1 MHLIKSIFNLSFFT
15 IISRIFGF
23 LRDIAIAYKLGAGTA
38 SDILFIALKLP
49 NFFRRI
55 FAEGAFTQA
64 FIPVFSDIIISENEK
79 KAFQFA
85 NHIFFYLL
93 ISLSVLV
100 IIFEIFMPFI
110 MNIFAPGFATD
121 PDKFS
126 QLIFLCRITFPYIIL
141 IALVSLINGVLNN
154 YRIFVAGAIIPIIY
168 NISLILSLFSL
179 AYVINN
185 NIIALSYG
193 LIIAGILQLILIY
206 YYAWRK
212 NYLIYPKYQKNYNS
226 VKYRKFWKILIPA
239 IIASSVIQL
248 NSWIDIIIAS
258 IIPNAVSYIYYS
270 ERLVQLPLAVIGIA
284 ISTALLP
291 TLTKMIVKKENYL
304 KLFNQIIILGLFF
317 TIPAMLGLII
327 LHQEI
332 IITLFARGAFDLTSV
347 NATSKMLQIY
357 ALAVPAFILNKILLT
372 NFYARKDSKTPL
384 KLSIISLLL
393 NLILNLIL
401 IKFYSFLGIAI
412 ATVISSW
419 LNVILLYY
427 FLNNIGAIKP
437 NKIYLIKL
445 LKIFYCNI
453 ILAIILFFANKLII
467 DFLAITSLM
476 RFIILSGLIFM
487 SLIFYILLAH
497 ILGIYKIAQLKK
509 FN

>member
-1 MHLIKSIFNLSFFT
+1 MQLIKSIFSLSFFT

-23 LRDIAIAYKLGAGTA
+23 LRDIAIAYKLGTGTA

-55 FAEGAFTQA
+55 FAEGAFSQA
-64 FIPVFSDIIISENEK
+64 FIPVFSDMIISENEK

-85 NHIFFYLL
+85 NHIYFYLL
-93 ISLSVLV
+93 VSLSILV

-110 MNIFAPGFATD
+110 MNIFAPGFASD
-121 PDKFS
+121 PNKFS
-126 QLIFLCRITFPYIIL
+126 QLVFLCRITFPYIIL
-141 IALVSLINGVLNN
+141 ITLVSLINGVLNN
-154 YRIFVAGAIIPIIY
+154 YRIFVIGAILPIIY
-168 NISLILSLFSL
+168 NISLILVLFSL
-179 AYVINN
+179 AYVINS

-193 LIIAGILQLILIY
+193 LIIAGIIQLALIY

-212 NYLIYPKYQKNYNS
+212 NYILYPKYQKNYNS
-226 VKYRKFWKILIPA
+226 AKYRKFWKILLPA
-239 IIASSVIQL
+239 IVSSSVIQL
-248 NSWIDIIIAS
+248 NSWIDVIIAS

-284 ISTALLP
+284 ISTAFLP
-291 TLTKMIVKKENYL
+291 SLTKMIVKKEDYL
-304 KLFNQIIILGLFF
+304 KLFNQIIILALFF

-332 IITLFARGAFDLTSV
+332 ITTLFARGAFDLNSV

-357 ALAVPAFILNKILLT
+357 ALAVPAFILSKILLT

-384 KLSIISLLL
+384 KLSIITLLL

-401 IKFYSFLGIAI
+401 IRPYSFFGIAI

-427 FLNNIGAIKP
+427 FLNKIGAIKP
-437 NKIYLIKL
+437 TKIYIMKL
-445 LKIFYCNI
+445 LKIILCNI
-453 ILAIILFFANKLII
+453 ILGIILIYSNALIVGFV
-467 DFLAITSLM
+467 DFSNLI
-476 RFIILSGLIFM
+476 RFTMLISVM
-487 SLIFYILLAH
+487 LISLIFYLLSAH
-497 ILGIYKIAQLKK
+497 ILGIYKISKLKK
-509 FN
+509 FI